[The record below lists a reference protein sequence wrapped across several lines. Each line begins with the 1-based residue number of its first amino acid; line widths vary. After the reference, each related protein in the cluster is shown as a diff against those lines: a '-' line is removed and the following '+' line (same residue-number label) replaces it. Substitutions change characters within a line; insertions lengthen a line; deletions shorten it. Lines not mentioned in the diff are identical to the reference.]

1 MAMWERGT
9 SRRPLMRNL
18 ELPTDDGAG
27 WRLPA
32 DGDAGRRL
40 PADDDTGA
48 AGCPRPGTDWSCME
62 PPADGVGATGY
73 SAAMMFDWSC
83 RQMAAR
89 GSG

>member
-40 PADDDTGA
+40 PADDDAGA
-48 AGCPRPGTDWSCME
+48 A
-62 PPADGVGATGY
+62 
-73 SAAMMFDWSC
+73 AAG
-83 RQMAAR
+83 R
-89 GSG
+89 